1 MKRIKI
7 PRLFNG
13 KKLSAATA
21 RRASAASA
29 GMDFEGIPEPNMKL
43 SRALLIVLLL
53 HVVAV
58 SGIIAFNAIKT
69 RERAFVPPSST
80 ETESKVADS
89 ARTSSHASI
98 DKTHVA
104 ETQEENDRQ
113 HEAKPSRPLPN
124 DEQAKK
130 PSSSGKSYIVKKGDN
145 PVGIAKK
152 LKVSYSDLLALN
164 HIDDPRKLKI
174 GQKLLIPEAAKPKIT
189 SVKPAD
195 KKKKQKEVSS
205 EKSDAKTHR
214 TPKALP
220 AKSTDRR
227 ASFRTNLLSA
237 LRAAASRTD
246 AGVAHISWCRF
257 HTLTPHAS

>member
-1 MKRIKI
+1 MKRFKI
-7 PRLFNG
+7 PRFFHA

-69 RERAFVPPSST
+69 RERTFVPPTST
-80 ETESKVADS
+80 ETESKPVDS
-89 ARTSSHASI
+89 AQTANHASA
-98 DKTHVA
+98 DKARVA
-104 ETQEENDRQ
+104 GEQNENDRE
-113 HEAKPSRPLPN
+113 HGPKPSRPLPK

-130 PSSSGKSYIVKKGDN
+130 PSSSGKTYVVNKGDN

-152 LKVSYSDLLALN
+152 LKVSYNDLIALN

-174 GQKLLIPEAAKPKIT
+174 GQKLLVP
-189 SVKPAD
+189 
-195 KKKKQKEVSS
+195 
-205 EKSDAKTHR
+205 
-214 TPKALP
+214 
-220 AKSTDRR
+220 KST
-227 ASFRTNLLSA
+227 TNLKTAEAKKSKK
-237 LRAAASRTD
+237 
-246 AGVAHISWCRF
+246 
-257 HTLTPHAS
+257 